1 MIKVQELFEAYNKMD
16 DRFSDLMKKV
26 FSNEPVDN
34 KKRLKTKTNSYD
46 RKRHTNVHDNG
57 MPKDYS
63 HYV

>member
-1 MIKVQELFEAYNKMD
+1 MIKVQELFEAYNKMY

-34 KKRLKTKTNSYD
+34 KKRLKTKINSYD

>member
-1 MIKVQELFEAYNKMD
+1 MIKVQELFEAYNKMY

-34 KKRLKTKTNSYD
+34 KKRLKTKTNSDD

-57 MPKDYS
+57 MPIDYS

>member
-1 MIKVQELFEAYNKMD
+1 MY
-16 DRFSDLMKKV
+16 DRFSDLTKKV

-34 KKRLKTKTNSYD
+34 KKRLKTKINSYD
-46 RKRHTNVHDNG
+46 RKRNTNVHDNG

>member
-1 MIKVQELFEAYNKMD
+1 MIKVEELFEAYNKMY
-16 DRFSDLMKKV
+16 DRFSDLTKKV

-34 KKRLKTKTNSYD
+34 KKRLKTKINSYD
-46 RKRHTNVHDNG
+46 QKRNTNVHDNG

>member
-1 MIKVQELFEAYNKMD
+1 MIKVQELFEAYNKMY

-34 KKRLKTKTNSYD
+34 KKRLKTKTNSYEQ
-46 RKRHTNVHDNG
+46 KRHTNVHDNG